1 MRRLVDRPAQELE
14 RRDKAK
20 AQVKTIERRLSTNVN
35 VVAEKPLSL
44 AEQRARSRWQRPVAA
59 IIAGVLAE
67 TCGLRD
73 RMSRSILAPD
83 RKNLAIYQAT
93 FNELWQATNKQIE
106 ALEVFARIDWE

>member
-1 MRRLVDRPAQELE
+1 
-14 RRDKAK
+14 
-20 AQVKTIERRLSTNVN
+20 VN
-35 VVAEKPLSL
+35 AEKPLSA